1 MRAGGRAAARP
12 TDARLAFW
20 RRCTH
25 TMAEPGVALHD
36 RVTQYHAAIGD
47 GVSASE
53 LSRLES
59 KLMEEARKAC
69 MVHNWEEALELFTHA
84 LAVSEKSNS
93 GSVNGDAGGRGAL
106 VHNIA
111 FCLHLLGEFDAA
123 RIYYEQSLE
132 CFKKVSL
139 PVHQRL
145 LNGLLYPER
154 MAFELMHGGLNHN
167 RIQLT
172 KERLLDLT
180 FGRKPNLEQLD
191 QFGRRKE
198 MTRPQTAQRAAAAA
212 TSSSSSY
219 GVESGEGHTPGWL
232 AVSQADESAAG
243 VSDAVDEEANG
254 MNEGAAGETTSA
266 PAAEPEEYEAADG
279 GGADEAPRDA
289 AEEEE
294 ARREWLAYHLAT
306 GEFEEAESLV
316 VTAAERTELQRLRMR
331 ADANA

>member
-1 MRAGGRAAARP
+1 
-12 TDARLAFW
+12 
-20 RRCTH
+20 
-25 TMAEPGVALHD
+25 MAEPGVALHD

-53 LSRLES
+53 LSRLS
-59 KLMEEARKAC
+59 KLMEEARG
-69 MVHNWEEALELFTHA
+69 VHGAQLGGGAGTFTHA

-167 RIQLT
+167 RI
-172 KERLLDLT
+172 
-180 FGRKPNLEQLD
+180 
-191 QFGRRKE
+191 
-198 MTRPQTAQRAAAAA
+198 
-212 TSSSSSY
+212 S
-219 GVESGEGHTPGWL
+219 
-232 AVSQADESAAG
+232 
-243 VSDAVDEEANG
+243 
-254 MNEGAAGETTSA
+254 
-266 PAAEPEEYEAADG
+266 
-279 GGADEAPRDA
+279 
-289 AEEEE
+289 
-294 ARREWLAYHLAT
+294 
-306 GEFEEAESLV
+306 
-316 VTAAERTELQRLRMR
+316 
-331 ADANA
+331 